1 MMWGALA
8 LAALAS
14 SAEAQP
20 ARARRPNVLFIAAD
34 DLNNDLGT
42 YGHPQVLS
50 PNLDRLAARGVRFDR
65 AYTQFPLCSP
75 SRSSLLT
82 GLRPRT
88 TRVFDLR
95 YHFRYGLPDVVT
107 LPQLFKQHGYFVARV
122 GKLYHYGNP
131 GEIGTNGLD
140 DPASWQEVV
149 NPRGR
154 DKDEE
159 GKLVNLTPRRGLGA
173 ALAYLAADG
182 SDEEQ
187 TDGKV
192 ATETIKLL
200 EQNKDRPFFIATGF
214 YRPHC
219 PYIAPKKYFDLYP
232 LESINVPALPAGY
245 DQKVPS
251 LALASTRPWPHLG
264 VSEQQARQAKRAYY
278 ASISFMDAQ
287 LGRVLDA
294 LDRLGL
300 RDDTVVV
307 FWSDHGYFTG
317 EHGLWFKMSLYEGSA
332 RVPLVF
338 AGPGV
343 DAKGQGSPR
352 LVELLDLYPTLA
364 DMAGLPAPKGLEG
377 KSLRPLLLK
386 PNTAWD
392 RPAYTEVRRGG
403 GGHGYSVRSER
414 YRYVEWNDGQ
424 AGVELY
430 DEQADPQELNNLAAE
445 PAHAATLEQLAALVR
460 KNWPTP

>member
-1 MMWGALA
+1 MRWVALA
-8 LAALAS
+8 LAALAAS
-14 SAEAQP
+14 VEAQP
-20 ARARRPNVLFIAAD
+20 GPSRRPNVLFIAAD

-50 PNLDRLAARGVRFDR
+50 PNVDRLAARGIRFDR

-82 GLRPRT
+82 GLRPRS
-88 TRVFDLR
+88 TRVYDLQ

-107 LPQLFKQHGYFVARV
+107 LPQLFKQNGYFVARV
-122 GKLYHYGNP
+122 GKIYHYGNP

-140 DPASWQEVV
+140 DPASWQQVV

-159 GKLVNLTPRRGLGA
+159 AKLVQLTPGRGLGA
-173 ALAYLAADG
+173 SLTYLAADG
-182 SDEEQ
+182 TDEEQ

-219 PYIAPKKYFDLYP
+219 PYIAPKKYFDIYP
-232 LESINVPALPAGY
+232 LESIRVPEVPAGY
-245 DQKVPS
+245 AQRAPE
-251 LALASTRPWPHLG
+251 LALASTRPWPSFG
-264 VSEQQARQAKRAYY
+264 ITEQQAREAKRAYY
-278 ASISFMDAQ
+278 ATITFMDVQ
-287 LGRVLDA
+287 LGRILDA

-300 RDDTVVV
+300 RDNTIVV
-307 FWSDHGYFTG
+307 FWSDHGYFVG
-317 EHGLWFKMSLYEGSA
+317 EHGLWFKQSLYEGSA

-338 AGPGV
+338 AGPGIT
-343 DAKGQGSPR
+343 KGQASPR

-364 DMAGLPAPKGLEG
+364 EMASLPPPKDLEG
-377 KSLRPLLLK
+377 KSLLPLLRT
-386 PNTAWD
+386 PSAAWD
-392 RPAYTEVRRGG
+392 RPAYTEVRRQGG
-403 GGHGYSVRSER
+403 RPGYSVRTER
-414 YRYVEWNDGQ
+414 HRYVEWNDGKD
-424 AGVELY
+424 GVELY

-445 PAHAATLEQLAALVR
+445 PAQAETVKRLAALVR
-460 KNWPTP
+460 KNWPAR